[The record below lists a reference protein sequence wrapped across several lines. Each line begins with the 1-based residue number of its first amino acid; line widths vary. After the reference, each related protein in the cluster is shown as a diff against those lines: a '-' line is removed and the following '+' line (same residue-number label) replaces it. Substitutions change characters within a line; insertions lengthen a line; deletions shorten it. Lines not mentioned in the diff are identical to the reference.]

1 MAMLCSAKDK
11 VKTTQK
17 PNIAYDIHCR
27 ACKEHY
33 IGETDWCFVTRL
45 DEYGSRHD
53 QPMFQHLVNCQQF
66 LEELSMF
73 NLLISDSNIP
83 EVELNSRIMNA
94 VSHNSNMVDYN
105 NNWS

>member
-33 IGETDWCFVTRL
+33 IGETD
-45 DEYGSRHD
+45 
-53 QPMFQHLVNCQQF
+53 
-66 LEELSMF
+66 
-73 NLLISDSNIP
+73 
-83 EVELNSRIMNA
+83 
-94 VSHNSNMVDYN
+94 
-105 NNWS
+105 